1 MNYFSTLSIRTI
13 ATIFAGAGEGLFI
26 PAMKLE
32 GAFSEFSHISNFYL
46 NRALHN
52 AHPELF
58 KISDEQIF
66 QCWHSLPHC
75 EIIKEMKLSTKSVDI
90 VGFGYDLVNMVPIT
104 NGIIHSSIGEREMLI
119 EIPARGLPTISANSP
134 CITNKSPI
142 RVRTGNRIGDLYHGV
157 IRIMDLATGNVKF
170 AAVNNGV
177 ICIISAQYKRALRGV
192 E

>member
-1 MNYFSTLSIRTI
+1 MNYFNTLSIRTI
-13 ATIFAGAGEGLFI
+13 AAIFAGAGEGLFI
-26 PAMKLE
+26 PAVKIE
-32 GAFSEFSHISNFYL
+32 GAFPINSHISNFYL

-66 QCWHSLPHC
+66 QCWHQLPHC
-75 EIIKEMKLSTKSVDI
+75 EIIKAMQLSTKTVDI
-90 VGFGYDLVNMVPIT
+90 VGFCYDLVDMVPIT
-104 NGIIHSSIGEREMLI
+104 NGIMHSSIGECDMLI

-134 CITNKSPI
+134 CIANKSPI
-142 RVRTGNRIGDLYHGV
+142 RVRTGNRIGALFTGV

-170 AAVNNGV
+170 AAVNKGV